1 MGWRHG
7 ARVTT
12 LPDSDGA
19 EEWVDEVLVPPP
31 NDDAAAEASGQPSMR
46 TAAARSQST
55 RARGGGR
62 REAGT
67 LAACISA
74 CAAAYGVYFGLPL
87 ILVSLAAT
95 YGFTNPDLGWISAA
109 ENVGLLV
116 GAVGVS
122 VLARGRSYRSLA
134 GVGIMVA
141 VVADVATL
149 GVSGVWAFCA
159 IRLFAGFGSGLCYS
173 AAIATLS
180 RTTRVARN
188 FSILAA
194 ILVVVNSLE
203 LWVVPRIAE
212 LWGVQG
218 IYVSMA
224 CLYLLPAL
232 LLMYVPG
239 SRSQGDPETDVSC
252 TGAEAKV
259 APAVPQ
265 RLLGSLAWQCL
276 WAVILFNLAAS
287 AFYAFSGR
295 IGTSIG
301 LSKHSVSNILTIC
314 NLISGTGSVLA
325 YGLSRRWGQ
334 HRPQLAA
341 LAVMIAVFVA
351 WTFRLTAS
359 TFMVGTL
366 IFFEVWTT
374 AVVYQLGTLSNIDGT
389 GRKVA
394 LIPAAQGIG
403 QSVGPFIAG
412 ALLAVNFSFSQ
423 MLLAAAVFAAGSFAL
438 YAMVYTRLRFVNVEF
453 ARL

>member
-1 MGWRHG
+1 M
-7 ARVTT
+7 
-12 LPDSDGA
+12 
-19 EEWVDEVLVPPP
+19 DEVLLPTS
-31 NDDAAAEASGQPSMR
+31 NEDTAAEANGEPSIR
-46 TAAARSQST
+46 IALARSQT
-55 RARGGGR
+55 PRARVGVPG
-62 REAGT
+62 EAAA

-95 YGFTNPDLGWISAA
+95 YGFANPDLGWISAA
-109 ENVGLLV
+109 ENVGLLA

-122 VLARGRSYRSLA
+122 MLARGRSYRNLA
-134 GVGIMVA
+134 GVGIAVA

-149 GVSGVWAFCA
+149 GVSRVWAFCA

-173 AAIATLS
+173 AAIAALS
-180 RTTRVARN
+180 RTTRVTRN

-203 LWVVPRIAE
+203 LWLVPRIAE
-212 LWGVQG
+212 IWGVQG
-218 IYVSMA
+218 VYVSMA

-239 SRSQGDPETDVSC
+239 SRTRGVVETDVSSAD
-252 TGAEAKV
+252 AEAKV

-314 NLISGTGSVLA
+314 NLISGTGSVIA
-325 YGLSRRWGQ
+325 YALSRRWGQ

-359 TFMVGTL
+359 TFMIGTL
-366 IFFEVWTT
+366 MFFEVWTI
-374 AVVYQLGTLSNIDGT
+374 AVVYQLGTLSNIDGS
-389 GRKVA
+389 GRRVA

-403 QSVGPFIAG
+403 QSAGPFIAG
-412 ALLAVNFSFSQ
+412 LLLAVNFSFSQ
-423 MLLAAAVFAAGSFAL
+423 MLFVASVFAAGSFAL
-438 YAMVYTRLRFVNVEF
+438 YAMVYTRLRRVNAQF